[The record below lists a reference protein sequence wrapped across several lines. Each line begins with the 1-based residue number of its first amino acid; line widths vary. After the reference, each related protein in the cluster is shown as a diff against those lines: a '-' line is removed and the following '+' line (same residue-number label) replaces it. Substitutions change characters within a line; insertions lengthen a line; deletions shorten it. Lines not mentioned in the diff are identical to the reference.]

1 MVIFKTDIPRDRA
14 AMNVVLQQREGTMVT
29 PESKTL
35 ENVKA
40 AGLIPASS
48 MKTQIASMFDKNRK
62 GFEEQIQPG
71 ELTIPRV
78 KMLQGLSPEV
88 QENPKTFYA
97 GLLINSIT
105 KEMLTETFIPIRR
118 MPNSWVRFNPRDSKA
133 VGSVPDVKP
142 GAVVWKSNDPKDPRV
157 IEDTKFGPNGEAP
170 LATSFLNFLCYFE
183 GFTLPLLLSF
193 GRTSYQ
199 PGKDFLTMAF
209 GFGGDMYSRKYKLV
223 AKQVTNDKGTFY
235 VLNVTPAG
243 KVSEDEMAIGATLFD
258 AFGGEVKVHEEEEH
272 ETA

>member
-1 MVIFKTDIPRDRA
+1 
-14 AMNVVLQQREGTMVT
+14 MVT
-29 PESKTL
+29 NESTAADAAKG
-35 ENVKA
+35 
-40 AGLIPASS
+40 AGLIPAGN
-48 MKTQIASMFDKNRK
+48 MKTQIVAMFDKHRK

-78 KMLQGLSPEV
+78 KLLQGLSPEV
-88 QENPKTFYA
+88 QQDPKNFYA

-105 KEMLTETFIPIRR
+105 KETLTEVFVPIRR
-118 MPNSWVRFNPRDSKA
+118 MPNTWVRFNPRDSKA
-133 VGSVPDVKP
+133 PGFVPEVKA

-170 LATSFLNFLCYFE
+170 VATAFLNFLIYVE
-183 GFTLPLLLSF
+183 GFTLPMLLSF

-209 GFGGDMYSRKYKLV
+209 GFGGDMFSRKYKLV
-223 AKQVTNDKGTFY
+223 SKQITNDKGTFN

-243 KVSEDEMAIGATLFD
+243 KCSEDEIAIGTTLFD
-258 AFGGEVKVHEEEEH
+258 AFGGTELKVHEDDEE
-272 ETA
+272 